1 MLELSS
7 WGRVRFECPNDH
19 VGSVTKL
26 LGLKIL
32 LKIYTWGFLHFPLP
46 FCDTCKFFAYNRSM
60 PLVGAFFLL
69 FYIPFIIRKNN
80 GSTR

>member
-7 WGRVRFECPNDH
+7 WGRVRFECPNDR

-46 FCDTCKFFAYNRSM
+46 FCDKWKILCLKKKTSRHDKIELNTSGLQNSITKEKYF
-60 PLVGAFFLL
+60 
-69 FYIPFIIRKNN
+69 
-80 GSTR
+80 